1 MKGEHGASI
10 IQTAYKKGDGDHDG
24 DANQPRS
31 TKYKV
36 AIHANVNLL
45 ANLSAAIHPANHSA
59 SYGAR
64 VAAIMLRLS
73 SRCLHRTSA
82 PVRYRML
89 CACSSKPTPCSK
101 QAPPPT
107 EGGGD
112 SEFWKSRPVWRRAA
126 ANTLRCLV
134 GCSLGDL
141 SALYLLQTHAAALPV
156 AATVATACAAGIG
169 TSLALETVVLRAT
182 EGFAWP
188 LAARTAW
195 NMSLVSMIAMELAE
209 NAVEIGLSG
218 GVGCFSLAALP
229 PALLAGFLAPLPY
242 NYYMIRKHGRSCH

>member
-1 MKGEHGASI
+1 MFTH
-10 IQTAYKKGDGDHDG
+10 
-24 DANQPRS
+24 
-31 TKYKV
+31 
-36 AIHANVNLL
+36 
-45 ANLSAAIHPANHSA
+45 
-59 SYGAR
+59 
-64 VAAIMLRLS
+64 LS

-89 CACSSKPTPCSK
+89 CACSSKQTPPTPCSK
-101 QAPPPT
+101 QAPQLT
-107 EGGGD
+107 EVRGD
-112 SEFWKSRPVWRRAA
+112 SAEFWKSRTVWRRAA

-188 LAARTAW
+188 LAARTAF

-218 GVGCFSLAALP
+218 GVGCFSLSALP

>member
-1 MKGEHGASI
+1 
-10 IQTAYKKGDGDHDG
+10 
-24 DANQPRS
+24 
-31 TKYKV
+31 
-36 AIHANVNLL
+36 
-45 ANLSAAIHPANHSA
+45 
-59 SYGAR
+59 
-64 VAAIMLRLS
+64 MLRL

-89 CACSSKPTPCSK
+89 CACSSKQTPPTPCSK

-107 EGGGD
+107 EVGGD
-112 SEFWKSRPVWRRAA
+112 SAEFWKSRPVWRRAA

>member
-1 MKGEHGASI
+1 MAKFGQLQGLEAASATLRQGAGQSESELFI
-10 IQTAYKKGDGDHDG
+10 SGTDLR
-24 DANQPRS
+24 QPAIDIGSWHSFSCLRPPATRS
-31 TKYKV
+31 
-36 AIHANVNLL
+36 
-45 ANLSAAIHPANHSA
+45 PPC
-59 SYGAR
+59 AR
-64 VAAIMLRLS
+64 
-73 SRCLHRTSA
+73 
-82 PVRYRML
+82 P
-89 CACSSKPTPCSK
+89 
-101 QAPPPT
+101 
-107 EGGGD
+107 
-112 SEFWKSRPVWRRAA
+112 SRPVWRRAA

>member
-1 MKGEHGASI
+1 MFSFIRTAAPRGCERLQYELYKNNKIRLVPIFSCSEPL
-10 IQTAYKKGDGDHDG
+10 QTCQLQTCA
-24 DANQPRS
+24 RS
-31 TKYKV
+31 
-36 AIHANVNLL
+36 AMFRH
-45 ANLSAAIHPANHSA
+45 
-59 SYGAR
+59 
-64 VAAIMLRLS
+64 LS

-89 CACSSKPTPCSK
+89 CACSSKQTPPTPCSK
-101 QAPPPT
+101 QAPQLT
-107 EGGGD
+107 EVRGD
-112 SEFWKSRPVWRRAA
+112 SAEFWKSRTVWRRAA

-188 LAARTAW
+188 LAARTAF

-218 GVGCFSLAALP
+218 GVGCFSLSALP